1 MEVCGSGSL
10 DAATNLIGVTNQS
23 LSCPSFC
30 HGGQG
35 RAQAVLQQCLADAAA
50 ARERC
55 RTILSRWT
63 IGVSCLPYEGIVFSP
78 WGIFSPVSVH
88 HQPGGSGQQP
98 GQQPGRQSR
107 RAAAH
112 HGQARA
118 AEPGEPGL
126 PRGGAGPAPARL
138 REAFKI
144 KNVA

>member
-98 GQQPGRQSR
+98 GVQVQVGASARGVLSPR
-107 RAAAH
+107 RW
-112 HGQARA
+112 
-118 AEPGEPGL
+118 E
-126 PRGGAGPAPARL
+126 
-138 REAFKI
+138 KI
-144 KNVA
+144 RSPHMEDHRVNRIPLVSTWTR